1 MRKKSTKLPS
11 KPYYTVAVRFLDAA
25 SVHRIFTYRVR
36 RGKTVHLG
44 QGLIADTSRGPAIV
58 VVVRIDATS
67 TLSVRPHHYE
77 KENEYNACVTRKSS

>member
-58 VVVRIDATS
+58 VVVRIDATPQD
-67 TLSVRPHHYE
+67 TGL
-77 KENEYNACVTRKSS
+77 YNYKYLERKAAPL